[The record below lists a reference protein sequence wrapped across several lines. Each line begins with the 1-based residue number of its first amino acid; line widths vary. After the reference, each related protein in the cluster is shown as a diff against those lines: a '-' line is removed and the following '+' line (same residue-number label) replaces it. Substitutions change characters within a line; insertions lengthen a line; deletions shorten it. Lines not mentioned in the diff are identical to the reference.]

1 MSLLLVH
8 LPQGPI
14 LMHSSADASYSPS
27 CIIQIW
33 IRDCQL
39 VARSAPKF
47 ISLDKNS
54 LESTVLWSSEFC
66 VTLSCRCPAEWQIS
80 VWSLMYEDLAA
91 AVTGAHLSYS
101 KFSGLLYLNI
111 GEGKYSSFILC
122 SLRGNH
128 FALTQPPLQRDF
140 ANMDIQTCLR
150 QKERLL
156 SREWTGQWQAPRS
169 ARETNPLGGTP
180 TI

>member
-1 MSLLLVH
+1 MNIMSLLLMH

-14 LMHSSADASYSPS
+14 LTHSSADASYSPS

-54 LESTVLWSSEFC
+54 LESTVLRSSEFR
-66 VTLSCRCPAEWQIS
+66 VTLSCRCRAEWQIT
-80 VWSLMYEDLAA
+80 VWSLMYEDLVP
-91 AVTGAHLSYS
+91 AVTGAHLSYN

-111 GEGKYSSFILC
+111 GEGTYSSFILS
-122 SLRGNH
+122 SLPGNH
-128 FALTQPPLQRDF
+128 FALSQPPFPRDF
-140 ANMDIQTCLR
+140 ANMDIQ
-150 QKERLL
+150 
-156 SREWTGQWQAPRS
+156 PV
-169 ARETNPLGGTP
+169 
-180 TI
+180 